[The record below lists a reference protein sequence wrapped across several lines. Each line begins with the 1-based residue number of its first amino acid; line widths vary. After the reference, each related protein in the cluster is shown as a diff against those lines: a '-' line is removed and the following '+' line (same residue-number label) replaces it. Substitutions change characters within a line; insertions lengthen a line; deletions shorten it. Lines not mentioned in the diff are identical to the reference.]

1 MHDIRWIREDPSS
14 FDDALRRRG
23 LPPQAESILDLDT
36 QRRTVQTELQG
47 LLSRR
52 NEASKEI
59 GLAKRG
65 GGDASALMEEVGRLK
80 ERIPSLEEDER
91 NLAERLNARL
101 SELPN
106 APADDVPEGADE
118 SANVELRRFGEP
130 RRMDWAKEHF
140 DLGEAL
146 GQMDF
151 QAAAK
156 ISGARFVVLRGG
168 LARLERALGQFMI
181 DLQTGSHGYTE
192 ILPPFLVRDAAAYG
206 TANLPKFAEDL
217 FHTDNGFW
225 LIPTAE
231 IPLSNLAAGEILDE
245 EVLPHRYTALTA
257 CYRSEAGSAGKD
269 TRGMIRQH
277 QFNKCEMVS
286 ITTPEQSTDEHERMT
301 GCAEAVLQALG
312 LAYRVVVL
320 SSGDMGFAA
329 RKTYDIEVWLPG
341 QQAYREIS
349 SCSNCG
355 DFQAR
360 RMNARCRPRGEKTTR
375 FANTL
380 NGSGVAVGR
389 ALIAVMETYQRQDGS
404 IEVPEVLRPYMGG
417 LGVIARD
424 E

>member
-1 MHDIRWIREDPSS
+1 MGWRAW
-14 FDDALRRRG
+14 
-23 LPPQAESILDLDT
+23 
-36 QRRTVQTELQG
+36 
-47 LLSRR
+47 
-52 NEASKEI
+52 
-59 GLAKRG
+59 
-65 GGDASALMEEVGRLK
+65 
-80 ERIPSLEEDER
+80 
-91 NLAERLNARL
+91 
-101 SELPN
+101 N
-106 APADDVPEGADE
+106 AP
-118 SANVELRRFGEP
+118 SASS
-130 RRMDWAKEHF
+130 W
-140 DLGEAL
+140 
-146 GQMDF
+146 
-151 QAAAK
+151 
-156 ISGARFVVLRGG
+156 
-168 LARLERALGQFMI
+168 I
-181 DLQTGSHGYTE
+181 DLQTGKHGYTE

-286 ITTPEQSTDEHERMT
+286 ITTPEQSVEEHERMT

-320 SSGDMGFAA
+320 STGDMGFAA

-360 RMNARCRPRGEKTTR
+360 RMNARCRPRGEKATR
-375 FANTL
+375 FAHTL

-404 IEVPEVLRPYMGG
+404 IEVPEVLRSYMGG
-417 LGVIARD
+417 LEVIARD